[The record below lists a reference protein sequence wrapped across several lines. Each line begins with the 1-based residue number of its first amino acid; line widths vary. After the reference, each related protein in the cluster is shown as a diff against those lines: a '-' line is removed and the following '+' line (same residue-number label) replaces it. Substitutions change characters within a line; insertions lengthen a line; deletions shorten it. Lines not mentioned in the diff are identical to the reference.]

1 MSVIRRGSVYD
12 GGGGGGGDSNSGG
25 YHHTRKLSWGVWIL
39 SKHSKEKY

>member
-1 MSVIRRGSVYD
+1 MSVIQRGSVYD

-39 SKHSKEKY
+39 SKYLKEKY